1 MNDEQTK
8 AFIKWSESILDAL
21 QATNKQLEML
31 TQKVFDYQKFNIA
44 MGANVLKLFTELSDS
59 TDLFSETEL
68 QAIKD
73 MQRSIDE
80 QSKRPSN
87 GKANS

>member
-1 MNDEQTK
+1 
-8 AFIKWSESILDAL
+8 
-21 QATNKQLEML
+21 
-31 TQKVFDYQKFNIA
+31 

-73 MQRSIDE
+73 MQRNIDE
-80 QSKRPSN
+80 QSKRTSN
-87 GKANS
+87 GKTNS